1 MAIESQ
7 AVCWQMSACSIGPK
21 LPGEKSELGVGKS
34 DQEGTKWPK
43 SELRMT
49 GAGGSPGT
57 GRQIWAQNQNPGA
70 AGQSRWPRGLPPSPK
85 ENGIPDSRWAAAPT
99 TVTTATTSRAPICPG
114 HPYVCMGTLC
124 STPVLQMKKLKPRG
138 SSEKVL
144 RSRELCRLTAAAK
157 DRFSRFPSLGSLLL
171 NRNTAFPLSSSPSLS
186 PDISQGLCV
195 GIHAPTHFQIS
206 I

>member
-1 MAIESQ
+1 MLGESRGGQ
-7 AVCWQMSACSIGPK
+7 ADLG
-21 LPGEKSELGVGKS
+21 SE
-34 DQEGTKWPK
+34 P
-43 SELRMT
+43 
-49 GAGGSPGT
+49 
-57 GRQIWAQNQNPGA
+57 NPGA
-70 AGQSRWPRGLPPSPK
+70 AGQSRWPRGLPPSLK
-85 ENGIPDSRWAAAPT
+85 ENGIPDSRWAASPT

-138 SSEKVL
+138 SSEKVP

-157 DRFSRFPSLGSLLL
+157 DHFSRFLSLGSLLL
-171 NRNTAFPLSSSPSLS
+171 NRNTEFPLSSSPFLS

-195 GIHAPTHFQIS
+195 GIHTPTHFQIF